1 MLIFKALHVLFMV
14 GAVAFLIA
22 EATLFA
28 RAVWRGDVRALAGL
42 RRLAGRRP
50 IIGASL
56 FLVGIGFGVL
66 TAATG
71 GFDFFA
77 GWLIVAYVLVIATL
91 VISGLPVVQKGF
103 LGLIDKAVEADA
115 GQRPMDEVVAEM
127 ANFRGT
133 FAAVV
138 TANAVLFAAII
149 LDMVLK
155 PF

>member
-1 MLIFKALHVLFMV
+1 MLIFKALHVLFTV

-28 RAVWRGDVRALAGL
+28 RAVWRGDVHALAAM

-56 FLVGIGFGVL
+56 FLVGIAFGLL

-77 GWLIVAYVLVIATL
+77 RWLIVAYVLVIATL

-115 GQRPMDEVVAEM
+115 GQRPLEPVVAEM
-127 ANFRGT
+127 ATFRGT